1 MKVAIVGNPNTGKTS
16 LFNKLTG
23 LNQKVGN
30 YPGITVEKK
39 VGYFKLENGT
49 KVELIDLPG
58 TYSLNASSKDEE
70 IVAEALICKDFEDF
84 PEAVIV
90 VVDATNLKRNLLLF
104 TQVLDLNLPVVLVL
118 NMIDSVARKGLQ
130 IDAKGISSHFNV
142 PVVEVNA
149 RKGVGVDALKRALEG
164 EPRPSTKTIFHPEIE
179 FKEFTQQACII
190 LNEKSVYSAWLVAN
204 TEDFRLINEDQVA
217 QLAALRKKHN
227 INTHRS
233 KVKETVSRYREIDA
247 VISKYVCKT
256 GKGVIGYTDKLDH
269 IFTHKIWGFVFFFA
283 ILTII
288 FQAIF
293 SWASWPMELIET
305 IFADLSA
312 FITNVL
318 PAGPVAEMLA
328 DGVVPG
334 VAGVLVFI
342 PQIAILFAFIALL
355 EETGYMSRVVF
366 IMDKMLRRFGMN
378 GKSVVPLLSGMACAI
393 PAVMATRN
401 ISNWKERLIT
411 ILVTPFM
418 TCSARLPVYTILIAL
433 VIPSKRLFGIVNLQ
447 GLVLMGLYLFGF
459 VMAILAAYVFSL
471 ILKSKR
477 KSYLIMEMPP
487 YKLPQ
492 GRNVL
497 LTIIEKVKSF
507 VFTAGKII
515 VAISIVLWLLASYGP
530 NNRIENAI
538 SAVEQEG
545 NASNWTE
552 DKKALKLTAAR
563 LENSYIGIFGKSIE
577 PAIKPLGYDWKIGIA
592 LISSFA
598 AREVFVGTMATIYS
612 VGDKDT
618 ELGVKAQMAND
629 VDAET
634 GEHRFNLAVAF
645 SLLIFY
651 ALAMQ
656 CMSTMAVVYRETNG
670 WKWPIIQF
678 VYMTGLAYVLSL
690 ITYQLMK

>member
-1 MKVAIVGNPNTGKTS
+1 MELMKTLFANTS
-16 LFNKLTG
+16 DFLRRFLP
-23 LNQKVGN
+23 
-30 YPGITVEKK
+30 PG
-39 VGYFKLENGT
+39 
-49 KVELIDLPG
+49 P
-58 TYSLNASSKDEE
+58 
-70 IVAEALICKDFEDF
+70 
-84 PEAVIV
+84 
-90 VVDATNLKRNLLLF
+90 VVD
-104 TQVLDLNLPVVLVL
+104 
-118 NMIDSVARKGLQ
+118 
-130 IDAKGISSHFNV
+130 
-142 PVVEVNA
+142 
-149 RKGVGVDALKRALEG
+149 
-164 EPRPSTKTIFHPEIE
+164 
-179 FKEFTQQACII
+179 
-190 LNEKSVYSAWLVAN
+190 
-204 TEDFRLINEDQVA
+204 
-217 QLAALRKKHN
+217 
-227 INTHRS
+227 
-233 KVKETVSRYREIDA
+233 
-247 VISKYVCKT
+247 
-256 GKGVIGYTDKLDH
+256 
-269 IFTHKIWGFVFFFA
+269 
-283 ILTII
+283 
-288 FQAIF
+288 
-293 SWASWPMELIET
+293 
-305 IFADLSA
+305 
-312 FITNVL
+312 
-318 PAGPVAEMLA
+318 MLA

-366 IMDKMLRRFGMN
+366 IMDRMLRKFGMN

-447 GLVLMGLYLFGF
+447 GVVLMGLYLFGF
-459 VMAILAAYVFSL
+459 VMAIMAAYVFSL

-492 GRNVL
+492 GRNVM

-530 NNRIENAI
+530 KNRIENAVK
-538 SAVEQEG
+538 SVEKESV
-545 NASNWTE
+545 SNNWSE
-552 DKKALKLTAAR
+552 EKKALKLTAAR
-563 LENSYIGIFGKSIE
+563 LENSYIGIFGKGIE

-612 VGDKDT
+612 IGDSEQ
-618 ELGVKAQMAND
+618 ELGVKAQMAKD
-629 VDAET
+629 VDSDT
-634 GEHRFNLAVAF
+634 GEPRFTLAVAF

-656 CMSTMAVVYRETNG
+656 CMSTMAVVYRETKG
-670 WKWPIIQF
+670 WKWPLIQF
-678 VYMTGLAYVLSL
+678 AYMTGLAYVLSL
-690 ITYQLMK
+690 FTYQLMK